1 MPDFDYSVIWAAWFP
16 KGTPEPIIQKM
27 HDWLVQIVERPDTKK
42 FLFEAGAD
50 QRPSDSPA
58 EMAAVVQREYAKWQ
72 QIVQAAKIEKE

>member
-1 MPDFDYSVIWAAWFP
+1 
-16 KGTPEPIIQKM
+16 M

-50 QRPSDSPA
+50 QRPSASPA
-58 EMAAVVQREYAKWQ
+58 EMASVISGEYGKWR